1 MRSTARGRST
11 RSLWVC
17 LYKIDIDGLR
27 EKVDIF
33 SNEGEIKEREREREK
48 RCCVKNGESK
58 KKKLEKKKSKKKSKR
73 KTKRRRKIYDES
85 IIFEERKI
93 VFPVF
98 DFLLDFLVEKM
109 KDERYFSCKP
119 ISR

>member
-1 MRSTARGRST
+1 MC
-11 RSLWVC
+11 VC
-17 LYKIDIDGLR
+17 
-27 EKVDIF
+27 
-33 SNEGEIKEREREREK
+33 S
-48 RCCVKNGESK
+48 VKTGESK
-58 KKKLEKKKSKKKSKR
+58 KLGKKGRKGKEKR
-73 KTKRRRKIYDES
+73 KSEKYDER